1 MEQYEVAVIGA
12 GVTGCA
18 IARELSRYDW
28 SVCVLER
35 EEDVCAGT
43 SKANSGIVHSGVD
56 AHHGTKK
63 AQMNVAGSQMMEQL
77 SKELDFAYQKNG
89 SLVICTDET
98 QKGALEEL
106 LENGRK
112 NGVEG
117 LRLLSGR
124 EAREMEPELSEEV
137 VAALYAPTGGIVCPF
152 GLTIAMAENAADN
165 GVEFRFLSEVTGIR
179 KTADGFLI
187 DVSRQKRF
195 RDFAKEEPV
204 REQIKARYLVN
215 AAGVYADVIHNMLS
229 SQKRTIIPRR
239 GEYCLFD
246 KSEGRRVSRTIFQL
260 PTRFG
265 KGVLVTPTVHG
276 NLMIGPNA
284 VDIGE
289 EKEGVDTTAEGLA
302 DIMEKAA
309 VSLGKG
315 AGKGLSGRKI
325 ITSFAGLRAHT
336 EENDFTLEEAADVPG
351 LFDALG
357 IESPGLTAA
366 PAIGVYMARLVWE
379 RASQE
384 IAGGIREKEAF
395 QKLRRGVVNPA
406 ELPEEERQRL
416 IAKKPAYGTIVCR
429 CEGISEGEIL
439 DAIHR
444 TLGAKSLDGVKRRT
458 RAGMGRCQSG
468 FCSPK
473 VLELLARELEIPLEQ
488 VTKKGPGSEI
498 LAERL

>member
-1 MEQYEVAVIGA
+1 MKQYDVVVVGA

-28 SVCVLER
+28 KVCVVER
-35 EEDVCAGT
+35 DEDVCTGT

-56 AHHGTKK
+56 AHYGTKK
-63 AQMNVAGSQMMEQL
+63 AQMNIEGSRMMEKL
-77 SKELDFAYQKNG
+77 SKDLDFAYQKNG
-89 SLVICTDET
+89 SLIICTDET
-98 QKGALEEL
+98 QRGELEQL

-117 LRLLSGR
+117 LCLISGK
-124 EAREMEPELSEEV
+124 EAREMEPELSDQV

-152 GLTIAMAENAADN
+152 GLTIALAENAADN
-165 GVEFRFLSEVTGIR
+165 GVEFRFLSEVTGVR
-179 KTADGFLI
+179 KSDEGFIVELSGQSI
-187 DVSRQKRF
+187 QT
-195 RDFAKEEPV
+195 
-204 REQIKARYLVN
+204 RYLVN
-215 AAGVYADVIHNMLS
+215 AAGVYADTIHNMLS

-246 KSEGRRVSRTIFQL
+246 KSEGSRVSRTIFQL

-289 EKEGVDTTAEGLA
+289 EKEGVATTAEGLA

-309 VSLGKG
+309 LSLGTG

-325 ITSFAGLRAHT
+325 ITSFAGLLAHT

-366 PAIGVYMARLVWE
+366 PAIGVFMAGLVWE
-379 RASQE
+379 RANRE
-384 IAGGIREKEAF
+384 LAGGVRKKEQF
-395 QKLRRGVVNPA
+395 QETRKGILNPS
-406 ELPEEERQRL
+406 ELSEEERNAL
-416 IAKKPAYGTIVCR
+416 IAKTPEYGTILCR
-429 CEGISEGEIL
+429 CERISEGEIL

-444 TLGAKSLDGVKRRT
+444 TLGAKSLDGIKRRT

-473 VLELLARELEIPLEQ
+473 IVELLARELGVSMEEI
-488 VTKKGPGSEI
+488 TKAGPGSELLTGAI
-498 LAERL
+498 QKGC